1 MTRFLKSD
9 NLGQGFGLF
18 TLASR
23 STAIMGPIMVGT
35 ITYFT
40 NLRIGFASIIILLL
54 IGLFVLN
61 KVKVP
66 KNY

>member
-1 MTRFLKSD
+1 
-9 NLGQGFGLF
+9 
-18 TLASR
+18 
-23 STAIMGPIMVGT
+23 MVGT

-40 NLRIGFASIIILLL
+40 NLRTGFASIIILLI
-54 IGLFVLN
+54 IGLFVFLN